1 MDRKEF
7 LSLLGLTVGGGV
19 AISCLGGCTKEDGAT
34 PGGNTG
40 GSGGGSLDFTLD
52 LNAAE
57 NAVLNNNGGFL
68 VKNGVIVA
76 RTTGGVYIA
85 VAAACTHQG
94 TIIQYQGNNSR
105 FFCPNHGSTFSES
118 GSVLNG
124 PASSDLKQYKTEL
137 SGKNLR
143 VFA

>member
-19 AISCLGGCTKEDGAT
+19 AISCLGGCAKESGVT
-34 PGGNTG
+34 PDGNTG
-40 GSGGGSLDFTLD
+40 GGGSLDFTLD
-52 LNAAE
+52 LNAPE
-57 NAVLNNNGGFL
+57 NAVLKNNGGFL
-68 VKNGVIVA
+68 VKSGVIVA

-94 TIIQYQGNNSR
+94 TIIQYEGNNSR

-118 GSVLNG
+118 GGVLNG
-124 PASSDLKQYKTEL
+124 PASTALKQYKTEL
-137 SGKNLR
+137 SGTNLR
-143 VFA
+143 VTA

>member
-19 AISCLGGCTKEDGAT
+19 AIACLNSCSKESTVT
-34 PGGNTG
+34 PGGS
-40 GSGGGSLDFTLD
+40 SGGGNSGKIDFTLNLAD
-52 LNAAE
+52 AT

-76 RTTGGVYIA
+76 RTQGGVYIA

-94 TIIQYQGNNSR
+94 TIIQYQGNNQR
-105 FFCPNHGSTFSES
+105 FFCPNHGSTFSET

-124 PASSDLKQYKTEL
+124 PATGALKQYRTEL
-137 SGKNLR
+137 SGSSLR
-143 VFA
+143 VFE